1 MYRNY
6 TSKLYGFYVM
16 KLWVMGYKRVM
27 GYGPKSPAYQ
37 LGNFKNLWGIR
48 EYGLSELWVKRAS
61 TVDELLLNRSGW
73 RRRPTNNKLSRVLC
87 ACA

>member
-1 MYRNY
+1 
-6 TSKLYGFYVM
+6 M

-61 TVDELLLNRSGW
+61 TVAGRGW
-73 RRRPTNNKLSRVLC
+73 RWRVITFIEKLIVALSEI
-87 ACA
+87 